1 MLKEVRVKCRSGFI
15 ATIRQG
21 ISKSE
26 LNDLHKRS
34 GLGQPYFIGG
44 DVYYFYSLC
53 CYLVKLGIAGANL

>member
-1 MLKEVRVKCRSGFI
+1 MPKEVRVKCRSGFT
-15 ATIRQG
+15 ATTRQG

-44 DVYYFYSLC
+44 DVDYFFPLC
-53 CYLVKLGIAGANL
+53 YYLVKLGIA